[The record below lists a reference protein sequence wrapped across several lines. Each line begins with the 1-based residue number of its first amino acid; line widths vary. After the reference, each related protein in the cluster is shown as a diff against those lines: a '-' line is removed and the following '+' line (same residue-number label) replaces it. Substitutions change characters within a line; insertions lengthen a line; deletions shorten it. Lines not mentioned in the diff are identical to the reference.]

1 MSDDTV
7 TITVDG
13 RTLPA
18 KKGQMLIEVTDAAG
32 INVPRFCYHKKLSV
46 AANCRMCLVEV
57 EKAPKPLPACATPV
71 MPDMIVHTQS
81 TLAREAQQGTM
92 EFLLINHPLD
102 CPICD
107 QGGICELQDVAM
119 GYGQSASQYT
129 EGKRVVFDK
138 YIGPLIATEMT
149 RCIHCT
155 RCVRFGEEI
164 AGIREL
170 GATGRGE
177 NVRIGTYIAKSV
189 VSEVSGNVIDICPV
203 GALTARPSRY
213 SARAWEL
220 RQQPSIAPHDS
231 VGSNVSV
238 FIDGTTVNQVVPREN
253 ESVNEVWISD
263 RDRFSYQ
270 GLRHT
275 ERLSTPLVR
284 EGDALV
290 LTDWSSALARAA
302 AVLTPT
308 PGAQSDLGTLVA
320 PHSTLEE
327 LYLAQKLTRG
337 LGSPHIDHRLSQVDF
352 TQAKVDPVMPWLGMN
367 LADLETLNAAL
378 LVGSN
383 IRKDQPIAAVRL
395 RKSALAGAKISLINP
410 KRVPLHFEAAE
421 QITVR
426 HDRLVEQLLAVAV
439 AAGCDVSALEGA
451 PSDVRVGEH
460 HQRIADSLKDGERT
474 AVMLGNLA
482 AAHPARATLLYL
494 ARQIARAT
502 NATVSLLPERGNTA
516 GAWLAGAV
524 PHRGPGGTVLDAEGA
539 NASQL
544 LSGGARR
551 YLLVNVETDYDAASP
566 AAAAQALHNADGV
579 VALASYLSPT
589 LAATAD
595 VILPIAEFTE
605 TFGTYVN
612 AAGQWQATK
621 GAVAPPGEARP
632 GWKVFRVLAEALG
645 IAGFGFD
652 SPEAVTRELQQA
664 CTSVELNNLLD
675 ADGTLEYQAP
685 SQAAMLRSGETPIYR
700 TDALVRR
707 SQPLQKSTDGKQ
719 AFASMNAS
727 VLATIGASEGD
738 AVTIDQGGAR
748 AVLPA
753 KLDESIPDGTVW
765 VPAGLYETRTLG
777 HVFSEVTVTKG
788 GELPGEPAITAVPGG
803 AGRQVKEVV

>member
-1 MSDDTV
+1 
-7 TITVDG
+7 
-13 RTLPA
+13 
-18 KKGQMLIEVTDAAG
+18 MLIEVTDAAG

-81 TLAREAQQGTM
+81 KLAREAQQGTM

-119 GYGQSASQYT
+119 GYGKSASQYT

-177 NVRIGTYIAKSV
+177 NVKIGTYIAKSV

-220 RQQPSIAPHDS
+220 RQQASIAPHDS
-231 VGSNVSV
+231 VGSNISV
-238 FIDGTTVNQVVPREN
+238 FIDGNTVNQVVPRDN

-270 GLRHT
+270 GLRHP
-275 ERLSTPLVR
+275 ERLGTPLVR
-284 EGDALV
+284 EGDFLV
-290 LTDWSSALARAA
+290 PTDWSSALARAA
-302 AVLTPT
+302 AVLTST
-308 PGAQSDLGTLVA
+308 PGAEQALGTLVS
-320 PHSTLEE
+320 PHCTLEE

-337 LGSPHIDHRLSQVDF
+337 LGSPNIDHRLSQVDF
-352 TQAKVDPVMPWLGMN
+352 TQAAADPVMPWLGMN
-367 LADLETLNAAL
+367 FADLETLDAAL

-410 KRVPLHFEAAE
+410 MRAPLHFEAADE
-421 QITVR
+421 ISVR
-426 HDRLVEQLLAVAV
+426 HDHLVTELHAVAV
-439 AAGCDVSALEGA
+439 AAGCDLSALDNA
-451 PSDVRVGEH
+451 PADPVIEDQHR
-460 HQRIADSLKDGERT
+460 RIAETLKNGQRT
-474 AVMLGNLA
+474 AVILGNLA

-494 ARQIARAT
+494 ARQLARTT
-502 NATVSLLPERGNTA
+502 NATLSLLPERGNTA

-524 PHRGPGGTVLDAEGA
+524 PHRGPGGVVTDTVGQ
-539 NASQL
+539 NASDL
-544 LSGGARR
+544 LKGGARR
-551 YLLVNVETDYDAASP
+551 YLLVDAELDYDAADP
-566 AAAAQALHNADGV
+566 AVAAQALHDADGV
-579 VALASYLSPT
+579 VALVSYLSPAM
-589 LAATAD
+589 LASAD
-595 VILPIAEFTE
+595 VVLPIASFTE

-621 GAVAPPGEARP
+621 GAVPPPGEARP
-632 GWKVFRVLAEALG
+632 GWKVFRVLAEALSVE
-645 IAGFGFD
+645 GFAFD
-652 SPEAVTRELQQA
+652 SPESVTRELQSA
-664 CTSVELNNLLD
+664 CTSIELNNLLD
-675 ADGTLEYQAP
+675 SDGQLTFSAP
-685 SQAAMLRSGETPIYR
+685 EAASLLRSGATPIHR
-700 TDALVRR
+700 TDPVVRR
-707 SQPLQKSTDGKQ
+707 AQPLQKSTDGKQ
-719 AFASMNAS
+719 AFASMNAAGLQALG
-727 VLATIGASEGD
+727 VNEGEPLS
-738 AVTIDQGGAR
+738 IDQGGAR

-753 KLDESIPDGTVW
+753 KLDNAIPDGTVW
-765 VPAGLYETRTLG
+765 IPAGLYETRTLG
-777 HVFSEVTVTKG
+777 ASFGEVTVTRG
-788 GELPGEPAITAVPGG
+788 GELPGEPPTLSVLGSVSS
-803 AGRQVKEVV
+803 QVKEAV